1 MNKAWEKVVLV
12 IAALG
17 AIDLGL
23 MTFGYEIVGAVGLT
37 GITAQIIFAIIGLCG
52 IWALVKIFK

>member
-1 MNKAWEKVVLV
+1 MIWYEKTVLV

-23 MTFGYEIVGAVGLT
+23 NVFEYELVNSLIGV
-37 GITAQIIFAIIGLCG
+37 GITANIIFAIVGLCG